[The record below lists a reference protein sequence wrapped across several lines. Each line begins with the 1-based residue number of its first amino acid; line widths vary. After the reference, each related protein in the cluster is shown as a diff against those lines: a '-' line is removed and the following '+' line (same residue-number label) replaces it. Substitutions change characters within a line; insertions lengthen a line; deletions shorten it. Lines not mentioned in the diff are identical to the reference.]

1 MDVWLSESPKPAN
14 PMSKHLEG
22 DWANWKG
29 KEHTKGWSSGNVLDP
44 HQLCFSQSASSCVG
58 TNTLARM
65 ARLSGEEGWS
75 GDERSCC
82 CPREGADE
90 REHGQMNEGFEEG
103 WPLALPC
110 RFFCEWSGVKSREAK
125 TMQLPSPSWKRMGH
139 TISQMKV
146 LSAFAWRCLHSFP
159 SLLPLKKQAL
169 ELRHLCIT
177 KIYPYSEVI
186 VCWRGSKFQTLNR
199 E

>member
-1 MDVWLSESPKPAN
+1 
-14 PMSKHLEG
+14 
-22 DWANWKG
+22 
-29 KEHTKGWSSGNVLDP
+29 
-44 HQLCFSQSASSCVG
+44 
-58 TNTLARM
+58 
-65 ARLSGEEGWS
+65 
-75 GDERSCC
+75 
-82 CPREGADE
+82 
-90 REHGQMNEGFEEG
+90 
-103 WPLALPC
+103 
-110 RFFCEWSGVKSREAK
+110 
-125 TMQLPSPSWKRMGH
+125 MQLPSPSWKRMGH

-199 E
+199 EQLECMAKTRLCLDLTEHSLICILVHYYSYSQSVVAEKPPKQEKLKSDWKNSCKKVFDSHPHCSAGKSRLQFHRKTRSWLLTLKANNYMLLKSMFFYFTWVTMQLFEFCQVEAGESRCKRDNEKN